1 MIYVEALQQAAR
13 RWGEDAFIRN
23 EATESNRFRVGI
35 RAGDVFWAKGV
46 GQTWE
51 EAFEAA
57 DRRRE
62 ADCFSAHVQA
72 ISAALLRAV
81 GAMPRIGCLTVA
93 VTDAIEAVED
103 APMMRR
109 VTNSRQPLAA
119 PGRSLT
125 SARSSTIL
133 PWKGNAVFAA

>member
-35 RAGDVFWAKGV
+35 RVGDVFWAKGV

-62 ADCFSAHVQA
+62 
-72 ISAALLRAV
+72 
-81 GAMPRIGCLTVA
+81 
-93 VTDAIEAVED
+93 
-103 APMMRR
+103 
-109 VTNSRQPLAA
+109 
-119 PGRSLT
+119 
-125 SARSSTIL
+125 
-133 PWKGNAVFAA
+133 